1 MIARR
6 NPSRMQRI
14 EDELVFDPAWLG
26 DSWEAFVARLQA
38 QAWRGQIIGP
48 HGSGNSACLR
58 RLEHHLRD
66 HGMHPRFVLF
76 NEDAYRPTTEWL
88 SEIVAATNP
97 NDILLIDGA
106 EQLGRLQGWS
116 WFREL
121 SNARMAHPHA
131 QAGDVSDVGSIH
143 PTPGPRRAGRLRRH
157 LQASSRESARSVV
170 EAL

>member
-66 HGMHPRFVLF
+66 HGMSLALSSSMKMPIDPQPNGSVRSWRPRTL
-76 NEDAYRPTTEWL
+76 TT
-88 SEIVAATNP
+88 SY
-97 NDILLIDGA
+97 
-106 EQLGRLQGWS
+106 
-116 WFREL
+116 
-121 SNARMAHPHA
+121 
-131 QAGDVSDVGSIH
+131 
-143 PTPGPRRAGRLRRH
+143 
-157 LQASSRESARSVV
+157 
-170 EAL
+170 